1 MKEKQQLIETL
12 QEHEMKLEEL
22 QVINHNN
29 NNNNI
34 NNNNNNPFTHTHT
47 HTHTRIVITRQSE
60 W

>member
-22 QVINHNN
+22 QVINN

-34 NNNNNNPFTHTHT
+34 NNNINNPFTHTHT
-47 HTHTRIVITRQSE
+47 HTYSHYKTV
-60 W
+60 